1 MLRED
6 MAVLQEFLTKSKD
19 VEGKPQLHYKF
30 RLTIPNK
37 ISARL
42 KLKSKQILFAGQT
55 KSGLVLCPQIIP
67 EFIQIQVMKI
77 RTRIY
82 KGMPYFVTP
91 ITIPK
96 EHAKKLNLKRGDI
109 AAFSIR
115 GNNLYLDFK
124 HAKNNQSKPALV
136 SR

>member
-1 MLRED
+1 MT
-6 MAVLQEFLTKSKD
+6 VLQEFLTKSKD
-19 VEGKPQLHYKF
+19 ITGKPQMHYKF

-37 ISARL
+37 ISSQI
-42 KLKSKQILFAGQT
+42 KLKSRQILFVGQT

-67 EFIQIQVMKI
+67 EFVQIQVMKI
-77 RTRIY
+77 RTRRY
-82 KGMPYFVTP
+82 KGISYFVTS

-96 EHAKKLNLKRGDI
+96 EQAKKLNLKKGDI

-124 HAKNNQSKPALV
+124 HAKNNQTKPAKV
-136 SR
+136 RR